1 MNYNGVLLLKLKTI
15 NNIFF
20 TIIFIRQISDNTFQ
34 FVKKNLVKQKF
45 KLKIVWSTNKKYI
58 FLLTLVF
65 SFEVFSKILKKI
77 KSEKKIIMKFFIM
90 CRQKNY
96 FFRTIDK
103 LLDEF

>member
-45 KLKIVWSTNKKYI
+45 KLKIV
-58 FLLTLVF
+58 
-65 SFEVFSKILKKI
+65 
-77 KSEKKIIMKFFIM
+77 
-90 CRQKNY
+90 
-96 FFRTIDK
+96 
-103 LLDEF
+103 